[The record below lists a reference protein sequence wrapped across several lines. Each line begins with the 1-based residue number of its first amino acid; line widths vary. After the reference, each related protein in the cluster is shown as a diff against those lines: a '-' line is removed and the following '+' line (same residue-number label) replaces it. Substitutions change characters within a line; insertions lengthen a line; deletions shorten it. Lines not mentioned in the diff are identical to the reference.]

1 MPPKRA
7 KGAMAM
13 AKDVSKHDAKRA
25 QKKKQNTEGADDK
38 DDEDE
43 QDDKDEQDEPLPSHS
58 EIERSAASTAN
69 KERLVRQLQ
78 YEELNATQL
87 EKQIAKVQKANKEH
101 NRKFAEVQNASRQ
114 DDGTESDSPPQ
125 KKKSKTDKTH
135 MKKKTADS
143 EDKSDDEE
151 ALRVNKIISFS
162 L

>member
-25 QKKKQNTEGADDK
+25 QKKKQNTEGADDE
-38 DDEDE
+38 DDDDE
-43 QDDKDEQDEPLPSHS
+43 QDDEDDQDEPSPSHS
-58 EIERSAASTAN
+58 EIERSAASTA
-69 KERLVRQLQ
+69 KKDRLEKLLQHEELTARQLEQ
-78 YEELNATQL
+78 
-87 EKQIAKVQKANKEH
+87 QIAKAQKANRER
-101 NRKFAEVQNASRQ
+101 NRKFAEVQNASRR
-114 DDGTESDSPPQ
+114 DDGTESDSPSQ

>member
-1 MPPKRA
+1 MSKRA

-25 QKKKQNTEGADDK
+25 QNKKQNTLGADDE
-38 DDEDE
+38 DDDDE
-43 QDDKDEQDEPLPSHS
+43 QDDEDDQDEPSPSHS
-58 EIERSAASTAN
+58 EIERSAASTA
-69 KERLVRQLQ
+69 KKSR
-78 YEELNATQL
+78 L
-87 EKQIAKVQKANKEH
+87 EKQLEHEELTARQLEQQIAKAQKANRERNK
-101 NRKFAEVQNASRQ
+101 KFAQVQNASRR
-114 DDGTESDSPPQ
+114 DDGTESDSPSQ

-135 MKKKTADS
+135 MKKKPADS